1 MAKQESVSNKN
12 QTDEDDPVDKN
23 QSVNEQSVSMT
34 QHPMQGTAKFS
45 AKSTKDAKEWLED
58 LAFRFAA
65 VDIDMTSGWKKIY
78 LYLDNQ
84 AATWWR
90 DNQDN
95 FNDWSS
101 FRKVF
106 EEEHSPSLETIR
118 AIAAKDMAD
127 RKQGKSETL
136 TAYYQDKVKLI
147 KKYETEMPEAQQLEW
162 LQSGMWHT
170 TLEEFLKQTITSTKA
185 LKTYATQLE
194 AKQNL
199 LEKIKAEQDQEEHI
213 ARLVTKA
220 QQMDE
225 QPRYVAPHQR
235 NKSGYG
241 EVRSSSNNQWTSQQP
256 PQWTQQQQQP
266 SQWTHQQAPQ
276 WTQQQQQPSQWT
288 PQQPPQWTSQ
298 ETPQWT
304 PQQPSQR
311 NNRCY
316 RCGTP
321 GHIARDCFSH
331 HPKNSQGE

>member
-1 MAKQESVSNKN
+1 MI
-12 QTDEDDPVDKN
+12 
-23 QSVNEQSVSMT
+23 

-45 AKSTKDAKEWLED
+45 AKSTKNAKDWLED

-78 LYLDNQ
+78 LYFDDQ

-95 FNDWSS
+95 FKDWSS

-106 EEEHSPSLETIR
+106 EEEHSPSQATIR
-118 AIAAKDMAD
+118 STAAKDMAD

-136 TAYYQDKVKLI
+136 SSYYQDKIKLI
-147 KKYETEMPEAQQLEW
+147 KRYEQAMPEAQQLEW

-170 TLEEFLKQTITSTKA
+170 TLEESLKQTITSTKA

-199 LEKIKAEQDQEEHI
+199 LAKIKAEQEQEEYVL
-213 ARLVTKA
+213 RLVQKA
-220 QQMDE
+220 QQIEE

-235 NKSGYG
+235 NMGESGD
-241 EVRSSSNNQWTSQQP
+241 VRSIPNNQWTSQQP
-256 PQWTQQQQQP
+256 SQWVSQQP
-266 SQWTHQQAPQ
+266 SQWT
-276 WTQQQQQPSQWT
+276 QQQPY
-288 PQQPPQWTSQ
+288 QQ
-298 ETPQWT
+298 T
-304 PQQPSQR
+304 PQQPSNW

-321 GHIARDCFSH
+321 GHIARDCNSH
-331 HPKNSQGE
+331 HPKNFQGE